1 MLRFGKKKVRKV
13 EFYDAK
19 KPIKIWDVNFNNI
32 IISNLVEKIKNN
44 GKYQIGSLDEVIRAL
59 VLILPKISGYVKTF
73 QDKVG
78 D

>member
-44 GKYQIGSLDEVIRAL
+44 GKYQIGSLDEVIRPL

-73 QDKVG
+73 QDKVE

>member
-44 GKYQIGSLDEVIRAL
+44 GKY
-59 VLILPKISGYVKTF
+59 
-73 QDKVG
+73 
-78 D
+78 

>member
-44 GKYQIGSLDEVIRAL
+44 GKYQIGSLDEVIRPL